1 MIAALTFW
9 VLALIVLVSGI
20 YLVFTKNMVHA
31 ALCLML
37 VLLCSAGL
45 FLLTGAEFIALS
57 LIVIYVGGILV
68 LLLFFIFYLGKS
80 SSTGEVK
87 PFRKQAP
94 SLVLMGFWLV
104 LLCVYLVRLF
114 DLHYFRFPALSKYTQ
129 TPTANTYQSSISNP
143 LELGRTVFLEYVF
156 EFELIGFLLL
166 IVLVVIAWL
175 SAHLVFKK
183 EE

>member
-9 VLALIVLVSGI
+9 LLALIVFVCGI

-31 ALCLML
+31 ALSLML
-37 VLLCSAGL
+37 ILLCSAGL

-68 LLLFFIFYLGKS
+68 LLLFFIFYLGKN
-80 SSTGEVK
+80 SSTGEEK

-94 SLVLMGFWLV
+94 SLILMGFWLV

-114 DLHYFRFPALSKYTQ
+114 DLHYFKFHALSKFTQ
-129 TPTANTYQSSISNP
+129 TPSAEQQVSNP
-143 LELGRTVFLEYVF
+143 LELGRTLFLEYVF

-166 IVLVVIAWL
+166 VVLVVVAWL

>member
-9 VLALIVLVSGI
+9 ILALMVFVCGI
-20 YLVFTKNMVHA
+20 YLVFTNNMVHA

-37 VLLCSAGL
+37 ILLSGAGL

-68 LLLFFIFYLGKS
+68 LLLFFIFYLGKN
-80 SSTGEVK
+80 SSTGEDK
-87 PFRKQAP
+87 PFRKQVP

-104 LLCVYLVRLF
+104 LLCAYLAHLF
-114 DLHYFRFPALSKYTQ
+114 DLHYFKFHALSKFTQ
-129 TPTANTYQSSISNP
+129 TASGGQQVSNP
-143 LELGRTVFLEYVF
+143 LELGRTLFQEYVF

-166 IVLVVIAWL
+166 VVLVVVAWL
-175 SAHLVFKK
+175 SAHLTFKK
-183 EE
+183 ED

>member
-9 VLALIVLVSGI
+9 VLALIVFVCGI

-31 ALCLML
+31 ALSLML
-37 VLLCSAGL
+37 ILLCSAGL
-45 FLLTGAEFIALS
+45 FLLTGAEFMALS
-57 LIVIYVGGILV
+57 LIVVYVGGILV
-68 LLLFFIFYLGKS
+68 LLLFFIFYLGKNS
-80 SSTGEVK
+80 SIGEEK

-94 SLVLMGFWLV
+94 SLVLMGLWLV

-114 DLHYFRFPALSKYTQ
+114 DLHYFKFYALSKFTQ
-129 TPTANTYQSSISNP
+129 ANAAEPQASNP
-143 LELGRTVFLEYVF
+143 LELGRTLFLEYVF

-166 IVLVVIAWL
+166 VVLVVVAWL

-183 EE
+183 ED

>member
-9 VLALIVLVSGI
+9 VLALIVFVCGI

-31 ALCLML
+31 ALSLML
-37 VLLCSAGL
+37 ILLCSAGL

-57 LIVIYVGGILV
+57 LIVVYVGGILV
-68 LLLFFIFYLGKS
+68 LLLFFIFYLGKN
-80 SSTGEVK
+80 SSTGEEK
-87 PFRKQAP
+87 PFRKQMP
-94 SLVLMGFWLV
+94 SLVLMGSWLI

-114 DLHYFRFPALSKYTQ
+114 DLHYFKFPALSKFTQ
-129 TPTANTYQSSISNP
+129 TPVAERNVSNP
-143 LELGRTVFLEYVF
+143 LELGRTLFLEYVF

-166 IVLVVIAWL
+166 VVLVVVAWL

-183 EE
+183 ED

>member
-9 VLALIVLVSGI
+9 VLALIVFASGI

-31 ALCLML
+31 ALALML
-37 VLLCSAGL
+37 ILLCSAGL

-68 LLLFFIFYLGKS
+68 LLLFFIFYLGKN
-80 SSTGEVK
+80 SSTGEEK
-87 PFRKQAP
+87 PFRKQWP
-94 SLVLMGFWLV
+94 SLLLMGSWLI
-104 LLCVYLVRLF
+104 LLCVYLIRLF
-114 DLHYFRFPALSKYTQ
+114 DLHYFQLPALSNY
-129 TPTANTYQSSISNP
+129 TPTPATEQSHANP
-143 LELGRTVFLEYVF
+143 LALGRTLFLDYVF

-166 IVLVVIAWL
+166 VVLVVVAWL

-183 EE
+183 ED

>member
-9 VLALIVLVSGI
+9 LLALIVFVCGI

-31 ALCLML
+31 ALSLML
-37 VLLCSAGL
+37 ILLCSAGL

-68 LLLFFIFYLGKS
+68 LLLFFIFYLGKN
-80 SSTGEVK
+80 SSTGEEK

-94 SLVLMGFWLV
+94 SLVLMGLWLV

-114 DLHYFRFPALSKYTQ
+114 NLNYFKFHALSKFTQ
-129 TPTANTYQSSISNP
+129 TPSTEQLSSNP
-143 LELGRTVFLEYVF
+143 LELGRTLFWEYVF

-166 IVLVVIAWL
+166 VVLVVVAWL

>member
-1 MIAALTFW
+1 MIAALVFW
-9 VLALIVLVSGI
+9 ILALMVFASGV

-31 ALCLML
+31 ALALML
-37 VLLCSAGL
+37 ILLCSAGL

-68 LLLFFIFYLGKS
+68 LLLFFIFYLGKNS
-80 SSTGEVK
+80 ATGEEK

-94 SLVLMGFWLV
+94 SLVLMGLWLV
-104 LLCVYLVRLF
+104 LLGIYLVRLF

-129 TPTANTYQSSISNP
+129 TQVSAQTASNP
-143 LELGRTVFLEYVF
+143 LELGRTLFLEYVF

-166 IVLVVIAWL
+166 VVLVVVAWL

-183 EE
+183 ED

>member
-9 VLALIVLVSGI
+9 VLALIVFVCGI

-31 ALCLML
+31 ALTLML
-37 VLLCSAGL
+37 ILLCSAGL

-57 LIVIYVGGILV
+57 LIVIYVGGVLV
-68 LLLFFIFYLGKS
+68 LLLFFIFYLGKN
-80 SSTGEVK
+80 SSTGEEK

-94 SLVLMGFWLV
+94 SLVLMGLWLI

-114 DLHYFRFPALSKYTQ
+114 DLHYFRYPALSNYTG
-129 TPTANTYQSSISNP
+129 TPSSELHASNP
-143 LELGRTVFLEYVF
+143 MELGRLLFSEYVF

-166 IVLVVIAWL
+166 VVLVVVAWL
-175 SAHLVFKK
+175 SAHLAFKK
-183 EE
+183 KD

>member
-1 MIAALTFW
+1 MIAALVFW
-9 VLALIVLVSGI
+9 ILASVVFGSGL

-31 ALCLML
+31 ALALML
-37 VLLCSAGL
+37 ILLCSAGL

-68 LLLFFIFYLGKS
+68 LLLFFIFYLGKN
-80 SSTGEVK
+80 SSTGEEK
-87 PFRKQAP
+87 PFRKQTP
-94 SLVLMGFWLV
+94 SLLLMGLWLV
-104 LLCVYLVRLF
+104 LLGFYLVRLF

-129 TPTANTYQSSISNP
+129 TPASEQGASNP
-143 LELGRTVFLEYVF
+143 LALGRNLFLEYVF

-166 IVLVVIAWL
+166 VVLVVIAWL

-183 EE
+183 ED